1 MIAVTW
7 AETVSSAVSEQ
18 LPKTADAVV
27 IGGGVVGT
35 SIAYHLAKKGFGSVV
50 LLERSYLACG
60 STGRCG
66 AGVRQQW
73 GTRLNCLLSIAS
85 VRAFER
91 MDEELGYGRSIE
103 FKQGGYLL
111 IAYTRREMEQF
122 TKNVELQ
129 LSLDIPVSLLT
140 PREAGKIV
148 PILNTDD
155 IYCATFCPTDG
166 HANPFH
172 VTYAYAT
179 AGRRLGAKIHTFT
192 DACEILTESGKVEGV
207 RTNKGTISTKVVIN
221 AAGPYSGVVARMT
234 GLDIPF
240 YPERHQILVTE
251 PVEPVLGPMVMSF
264 SRRYY
269 CQQTPHGSFIMG
281 MGDPKEKPG
290 FLTSS
295 TWEFLVE
302 MAEEITKV
310 LPPIGELS
318 VVRQW
323 AGLYDMTP
331 DAHPILGGTPVDGF
345 YLACG
350 FSGHGF
356 MLAPVTGELISEIV
370 CDEEPSIDIHG
381 LDLGRFERGELVI
394 EPSVV

>member
-1 MIAVTW
+1 MTW
-7 AETVSSAVSEQ
+7 VKAMSSRLSDE
-18 LPKTADAVV
+18 LPPTADAVV
-27 IGGGVVGT
+27 IGGGVIGT
-35 SIAYHLAKKGFGSVV
+35 SIAYHLAKKGFGRVV

-73 GTRLNCLLSIAS
+73 GTKLNCLLSIDS

-91 MDEELGYGRSIE
+91 MDEELGYARSIE

-122 TKNVELQ
+122 VQNVELQ
-129 LSLDIPVSLLT
+129 QKLGIPVSLLT
-140 PREAGKIV
+140 PQEAREIV
-148 PILNTDD
+148 SILNTDGV
-155 IYCATFCPTDG
+155 YCATFCPTDG

-172 VTYAYAT
+172 VTYAYAVA
-179 AGRRLGAKIHTFT
+179 AGRLGVHIHTFT
-192 DACEILTESGKVEGV
+192 EAYEILTESGEVKGV
-207 RTNKGTISTKVVIN
+207 LTNRGAISTKVVVN
-221 AAGPYSGVVARMT
+221 AAGPYSGVVARMV

-264 SRRYY
+264 SRRFY
-269 CQQTPHGSFIMG
+269 CQQTPHGSFVMG

-290 FLTSS
+290 FSIVS
-295 TWEFLVE
+295 TREFLVE

-310 LPPIGELS
+310 LPPVGQLS

-331 DAHPILGGTPVDGF
+331 DAHPILGPTPCEGF

-356 MLAPVTGELISEIV
+356 MLAPVTGKLISEII

>member
-1 MIAVTW
+1 MTW
-7 AETVSSAVSEQ
+7 AKAASSRVSDG

-35 SIAYHLAKKGFGSVV
+35 SIAYHLAKKGFGRIALV
-50 LLERSYLACG
+50 ERSYLASG

-73 GTRLNCLLSIAS
+73 GTKLNCLLSIDS
-85 VRAFER
+85 VKAFER
-91 MDEELGYGRSIE
+91 MDEELGYSRSIE

-111 IAYTRREMEQF
+111 LAYTGREADQF
-122 TKNVELQ
+122 KKNVELQ
-129 LSLDIPVSLLT
+129 HKLGIPVSLLT
-140 PREAGKIV
+140 PPQAREIV
-148 PILNTDD
+148 PILNTDGVWL
-155 IYCATFCPTDG
+155 ATFCPTDG
-166 HANPFH
+166 HANPFQ

-179 AGRRLGAKIHTFT
+179 AGKRLGAEIHTFT
-192 DACEILTESGKVEGV
+192 EAYEIMTESGKVEGV
-207 RTNKGTISTKVVIN
+207 KTNKGTISTNVVIC
-221 AAGPYSGVVARMT
+221 AAGPYSGVVARMV

-251 PVEPVLGPMVMSF
+251 PIEQVLGPMVMSF
-264 SRRYY
+264 SRRFY

-290 FLTSS
+290 FSVSS

-310 LPPIGELS
+310 LPPVGQLS

-331 DAHPILGGTPVDGF
+331 DAHPILGSTPCAGL

-356 MLAPVTGELISEIV
+356 MLAPVTGKLISEIV

>member
-1 MIAVTW
+1 MTW
-7 AETVSSAVSEQ
+7 ARAASSRIADE

-27 IGGGVVGT
+27 IGGGVIGT
-35 SIAYHLAKKGFGSVV
+35 SIAYHLAKKGFGRIALV
-50 LLERSYLACG
+50 ERSYLACG
-60 STGRCG
+60 SSGRCG

-73 GTRLNCLLSIAS
+73 GTKLNCLLSIDS
-85 VRAFER
+85 VKAFER
-91 MDEELGYGRSIE
+91 MDEELGYSRSIE

-111 IAYTRREMEQF
+111 LAYTRREAEQF
-122 TKNVELQ
+122 RENVRLQQELG
-129 LSLDIPVSLLT
+129 IPVSLLT
-140 PREAGKIV
+140 PSEAREIV
-148 PILNTDD
+148 PILNTD
-155 IYCATFCPTDG
+155 CVHLATFCPTDG

-179 AGRRLGAKIHTFT
+179 AGKRLGVKIHTFT
-192 DACEILTESGKVEGV
+192 EAYDIMTESGKVEGV
-207 RTNKGTISTKVVIN
+207 KTNKGTISTDVVIC
-221 AAGPYSGVVARMT
+221 AAGPYSGVVARMV

-264 SRRYY
+264 SRRFY

-290 FLTSS
+290 FSVSS
-295 TWEFLVE
+295 TWEFLVK

-310 LPPIGELS
+310 LPPVGQLS

-331 DAHPILGGTPVDGF
+331 DAHPILGSTPCAGL

-356 MLAPVTGELISEIV
+356 MLAPVTGKLISEIV

>member
-1 MIAVTW
+1 MIRHKEASGRVR
-7 AETVSSAVSEQ
+7 EG
-18 LPKTADAVV
+18 LPGTADAVV
-27 IGGGVVGT
+27 IGGGVVGL
-35 SIAYHLAKKGFGSVV
+35 SIAYHLAKKGFGHVA
-50 LLERSYLACG
+50 LLEKSYLASG

-73 GTRLNCLLSIAS
+73 GTKLNCLLSIAS
-85 VRAFER
+85 VKAFEQ
-91 MDEELGYGRSIE
+91 MDEELGYARSIE

-111 IAYTRREMEQF
+111 IAYTKREMEQF
-122 TKNVELQ
+122 RKNVKLQ
-129 LSLDIPVSLLT
+129 QDLGVPVSFLT
-140 PREAGKIV
+140 PSEAKGIV
-148 PILNTDD
+148 AILNTEG

-172 VTYAYAT
+172 VTYAYAE
-179 AGRRLGAKIHTFT
+179 AGRKLGVSIHTFT
-192 DACEILTESGKVEGV
+192 EAYEILTESGKVEGV
-207 RTNKGTISTKVVIN
+207 KTNKGTIFTKVVIN
-221 AAGPYSGVVARMT
+221 AAGPYSGVVAKMA

-264 SRRYY
+264 SRRFY

-290 FLTSS
+290 FSISS
-295 TWEFLVE
+295 SWEFLVE
-302 MAEEITKV
+302 MAGEITKV
-310 LPPIGELS
+310 LPPVRELS

-331 DAHPILGGTPVDGF
+331 DAHPILGTTPCQGF

-356 MLAPVTGELISEIV
+356 MLAPVTGRLISEIV

-381 LDLGRFERGELVI
+381 LDLGRFKRGELVI

>member
-1 MIAVTW
+1 MICHEAMPVRT
-7 AETVSSAVSEQ
+7 EDS

-27 IGGGVVGT
+27 IGGGVIGT
-35 SIAYHLAKKGFGSVV
+35 SIAYHLAKRKFGHVV
-50 LLERSYLACG
+50 LVEKSYLASG

-73 GTRLNCLLSIAS
+73 GTKLNCLLSIES
-85 VRAFER
+85 VKAFER
-91 MDEELGYGRSIE
+91 MDEELGYPRSIE

-111 IAYTRREMEQF
+111 LAYSQREAEQF
-122 TKNVELQ
+122 KKNVKLQKELG
-129 LSLDIPVSLLT
+129 IPVRLLT
-140 PREAGKIV
+140 PGEAKEIV
-148 PILNTDD
+148 PILNTDG
-155 IYCATFCPTDG
+155 IYLATFCPTDG
-166 HANPFH
+166 HANPFI
-172 VTYAYAT
+172 VTYAYAN
-179 AGRRLGAKIHTFT
+179 AAKRLGAGIHTFT
-192 DACEILTESGKVEGV
+192 EVCEITTGSGRVESV
-207 RTNKGTISTKVVIN
+207 RTNKGTINTRVVIN
-221 AAGPYSGVVARMT
+221 AAGPYSGVVAKMV

-264 SRRYY
+264 SRRFY

-281 MGDPKEKPG
+281 MADPKEKPG
-290 FLTSS
+290 FSIS
-295 TWEFLVE
+295 ATWEFLVE
-302 MAEEITKV
+302 MAAEITKV
-310 LPPIGELS
+310 LPPLKALS

-323 AGLYDMTP
+323 AGLSDMTP
-331 DAHPILGGTPVDGF
+331 DAHPILGSTPCEGF

-356 MLAPVTGELISEIV
+356 MLAPVTGKLISEIV
-370 CDEEPSIDIHG
+370 CDEEPSIDIYG

>member
-1 MIAVTW
+1 MTW
-7 AETVSSAVSEQ
+7 ARAASSRIADE

-27 IGGGVVGT
+27 IGGGVIGT
-35 SIAYHLAKKGFGSVV
+35 SIAYHLAKKGFGRIALV
-50 LLERSYLACG
+50 ERSYLACG
-60 STGRCG
+60 SSGRCG

-73 GTRLNCLLSIAS
+73 GTKLNCLLSIDS
-85 VRAFER
+85 VKAFER
-91 MDEELGYGRSIE
+91 MDEELGYSRSIE

-111 IAYTRREMEQF
+111 LAYTRREAEQF
-122 TKNVELQ
+122 RENVRLQQELG
-129 LSLDIPVSLLT
+129 IPVSLLT
-140 PREAGKIV
+140 PSEAREIV
-148 PILNTDD
+148 PILNTD
-155 IYCATFCPTDG
+155 CVHLATFCPTDG

-179 AGRRLGAKIHTFT
+179 AGKRLGVKIHTFT
-192 DACEILTESGKVEGV
+192 EAYDIMTESGKVEGV
-207 RTNKGTISTKVVIN
+207 KTNKGTISTDVVIC
-221 AAGPYSGVVARMT
+221 AAGPYSGVVARMV

-264 SRRYY
+264 SRRFY

-290 FLTSS
+290 FSVSS

-310 LPPIGELS
+310 LPPVGQLS

-331 DAHPILGGTPVDGF
+331 DAHPILGSTPCAGL

-356 MLAPVTGELISEIV
+356 MLAPVTGKLISEIV

>member
-1 MIAVTW
+1 MTW
-7 AETVSSAVSEQ
+7 AKAVSSCSSDN

-27 IGGGVVGT
+27 IGGGVIGT
-35 SIAYHLAKKGFGSVV
+35 SIAYHLAKKGFGRIA
-50 LLERSYLACG
+50 LLERSYLASG

-73 GTRLNCLLSIAS
+73 GTRLNCLLSIDS

-91 MDEELGYGRSIE
+91 MDDELNYSRSIE

-111 IAYTRREMEQF
+111 LAYTRREADQF
-122 TKNVELQ
+122 KKNVLLQQELG
-129 LSLDIPVSLLT
+129 IPVSLLT
-140 PREAGKIV
+140 PLEGREIV
-148 PILNTDD
+148 PILSTDGVLL
-155 IYCATFCPTDG
+155 ATFCPTDG

-172 VTYAYAT
+172 VTYAYAS
-179 AGRRLGAKIHTFT
+179 AGKRLGVDLHTFT
-192 DACEILTESGKVEGV
+192 EAHEILTESGKITGV
-207 RTNKGTISTKVVIN
+207 KTNKGTISTNTVIN
-221 AAGPYSGVVARMT
+221 AAGPYSGVVAQMV

-251 PVEPVLGPMVMSF
+251 PVDPVLGPMVMSF
-264 SRRYY
+264 SRRFY

-290 FLTSS
+290 FSIS
-295 TWEFLVE
+295 GTWEFLVE
-302 MAEEITKV
+302 MATEITKV
-310 LPPIGELS
+310 LPPVGNLS

-331 DAHPILGGTPVDGF
+331 DAHPILGPTPCEGF

-356 MLAPVTGELISEIV
+356 MLAPVTGKLISEIV